1 MPKGIREE
9 WDEEMVARAAGMK
22 RAGFANA
29 EIAKRLGVTENS
41 VRYKLY
47 SIKAK
52 RRLDGSRGKAT
63 NGFGRHFF
71 ETVAAR
77 RQIDEELGT
86 SSGMEE
92 EL

>member
-1 MPKGIREE
+1 MSRNIREE

-29 EIAKRLGVTENS
+29 EIAKRLGVTENA

-52 RRLDGSRGKAT
+52 RRLDGSGGKWT
-63 NGFGRHFF
+63 NGLGRHLF
-71 ETVAAR
+71 ESMEAI
-77 RQIDEELGT
+77 RQTDEELGT
-86 SSGMEE
+86 PSGMED
-92 EL
+92 